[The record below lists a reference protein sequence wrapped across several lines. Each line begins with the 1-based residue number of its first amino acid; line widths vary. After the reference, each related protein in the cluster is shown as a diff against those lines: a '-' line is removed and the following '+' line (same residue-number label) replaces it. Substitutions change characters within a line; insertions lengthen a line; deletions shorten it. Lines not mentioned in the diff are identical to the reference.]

1 MLRRLSKRRQTR
13 LEADIR
19 LLDKRLAE
27 MVAANGARAKR
38 SPDPYAGAPTAP
50 GHGAA
55 ARQLAGP
62 PASIAIIGFF
72 AVIGRPTPGLTP
84 GLAVRFF
91 ARMRPGAH
99 ACGT

>member
-55 ARQLAGP
+55 ARQLLGRRPALQSLGFLPLSGAQP
-62 PASIAIIGFF
+62 PA
-72 AVIGRPTPGLTP
+72 
-84 GLAVRFF
+84 
-91 ARMRPGAH
+91 
-99 ACGT
+99 